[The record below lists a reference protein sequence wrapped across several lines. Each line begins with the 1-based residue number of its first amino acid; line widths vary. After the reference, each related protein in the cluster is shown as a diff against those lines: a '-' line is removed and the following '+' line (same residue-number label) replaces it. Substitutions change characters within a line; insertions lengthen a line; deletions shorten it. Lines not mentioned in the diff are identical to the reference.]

1 MFFRVKFYVENVSM
15 LRLSQTRHQYYL
27 QLRKDILGEGG
38 AEGGAEG
45 WAEGWE
51 GLRDGAEG
59 WGVKDG
65 RGGRGLYCIFPSTS
79 GSVRV

>member
-1 MFFRVKFYVENVSM
+1 M

-45 WAEGWE
+45 WAEG
-51 GLRDGAEG
+51 GAEG